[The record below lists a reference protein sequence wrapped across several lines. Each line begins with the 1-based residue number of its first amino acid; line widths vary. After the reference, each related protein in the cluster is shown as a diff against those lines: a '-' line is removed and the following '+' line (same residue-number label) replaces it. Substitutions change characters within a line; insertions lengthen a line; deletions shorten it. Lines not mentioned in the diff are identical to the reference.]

1 MNGRRQ
7 RRLVADLLVKTCD
20 VRRQLIDPF
29 QVISPDV
36 AQTRGPRGV
45 DDSTVVVRREVLPT
59 AVGGALEGIELHV
72 QWNDLVVRIGEPQRL
87 MDFEP
92 MLSA

>member
-1 MNGRRQ
+1 
-7 RRLVADLLVKTCD
+7 
-20 VRRQLIDPF
+20 
-29 QVISPDV
+29 
-36 AQTRGPRGV
+36 
-45 DDSTVVVRREVLPT
+45 
-59 AVGGALEGIELHV
+59 LEGIELHV